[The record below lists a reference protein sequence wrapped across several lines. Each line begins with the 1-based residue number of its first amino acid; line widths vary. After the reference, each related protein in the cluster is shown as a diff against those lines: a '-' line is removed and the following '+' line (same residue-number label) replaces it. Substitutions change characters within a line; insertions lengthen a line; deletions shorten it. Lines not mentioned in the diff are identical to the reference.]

1 MKGKRK
7 KRAVCVVHVSM
18 LYTGSLKMTASMLYT
33 GSRKMT
39 AWCEETEFWTMQDSF
54 LREGMRHSAPKNIF
68 TKQLGRIHVLGLTT
82 DLSVWFCC
90 H

>member
-39 AWCEETEFWTMQDSF
+39 AWFEETEF
-54 LREGMRHSAPKNIF
+54 
-68 TKQLGRIHVLGLTT
+68 
-82 DLSVWFCC
+82 
-90 H
+90 